1 MNSIDFLT
9 REIFI
14 RYGNVRRTRGP
25 FLYTEKNVRLTDMYQ
40 ENGRAIL
47 GWGGCNG
54 FTFLKNV
61 LSRGQTGSFVTQ
73 HLYQLEKAVSTLLNS
88 SRAVFLFRKFEDA
101 GECSQKYFSV
111 KALLYRPW
119 IVGAEKIYDCD
130 SVILQPPLPW
140 TEDIYILAIKSQL
153 AEEKSEL
160 LDKIESERFAPCLLQ
175 AYARSIYDLIKALQE
190 REEKDWFLYDQVL
203 KPYFVRIGPYLKS
216 KVPASVYSDFVKHC
230 LDCGIVI
237 NPDSDGLSIVPYS
250 ADKGVFE
257 KFKKNPFT
265 FQA

>member
-1 MNSIDFLT
+1 MNSIDFLN

-88 SRAVFLFRKFEDA
+88 SRGIFLFNSLQEA
-101 GECSQKYFSV
+101 QNCSQKFFSETAV
-111 KALLYRPW
+111 VYRPW
-119 IVGAEKIYDCD
+119 IPENEKIYQAAA
-130 SVILQPPLPW
+130 VIVQPPLAW
-140 TEDIYILAIKSQL
+140 TQDHFILALQP
-153 AEEKSEL
+153 EL
-160 LDKIESERFAPCLLQ
+160 LEKKSDVLDSIPCCRTAPCLLQ

-190 REEKDWFLYDQVL
+190 REEKDWFLYDQAL
-203 KPYFVRIGPYLKS
+203 KPYFVRTGPYLKS

-257 KFKKNPFT
+257 KLKKNPFT